1 MNQSDKMNEINNL
14 LSEIQQL
21 LNQKSSDSDFSR
33 LELDLMKQKTRE
45 FYDALLHLET
55 DDEKKLALPN
65 VEKTS
70 KQASPPIDK
79 TPKITNTITDEKNSY
94 PEKDEALPSPK
105 DESKPEPGQNTAEI
119 TPQPQNDF
127 SSPKTTLDL
136 FSEPPVASLG
146 ESLAEN
152 KQHAL
157 GDKLQ
162 QGSIHDLREAIGIN
176 DKFVFINELF
186 NGDLEKYNKILDE
199 LNGFS
204 SLKGAQTYLI
214 ELSIQHQWNEESPAF
229 LKLAHLLERKFA

>member
-1 MNQSDKMNEINNL
+1 MNQSDKMNKINNL

-21 LNQKSSDSDFSR
+21 LNQKSSDSGFSK
-33 LELDLMKQKTRE
+33 LELDLMKQKARE
-45 FYDALLHLET
+45 FYDVLLHLET

-70 KQASPPIDK
+70 KQVSPPIDK
-79 TPKITNTITDEKNSY
+79 TPKTTDTIPDEKSSY
-94 PEKDEALPSPK
+94 LEKDENN
-105 DESKPEPGQNTAEI
+105 PEPGQNTPDK
-119 TPQPQNDF
+119 TQQSQKDF

-157 GDKLQ
+157 GEKLQ
-162 QGSIHDLREAIGIN
+162 QGPIHDLREAIGIN
-176 DKFVFINELF
+176 DKFVFINDLF
-186 NGDLEKYNKILDE
+186 NGDLEKYNKVLDE
-199 LNGFS
+199 LNSFS

-214 ELSIQHQWNEESPAF
+214 ELSVQHQWNEESPTF
-229 LKLAHLLERKFA
+229 LKLVHILERKFA